1 MKHFT
6 SLRGLTVHNGR
17 ASMVAFATS
26 SASSTTTVVRQDGTV
41 SQLEP
46 EDALALLNSLTAK
59 GFDYML
65 SHGRT
70 LQALCSCKVTTAADG
85 STVTL
90 SVTGTISW
98 CTGHTGFPVTY
109 VFEGKCVEELL
120 KTLGGFYEAFN
131 ARYVNKVDLC
141 NLNGSKAD
149 LAGLLGRTRNLN
161 DSDSRSS
168 MGF

>member
-1 MKHFT
+1 MFNHT

-26 SASSTTTVVRQDGTV
+26 SASTMTTVSRQDGTV

-46 EDALALLNSLTAK
+46 EDALDLLNSLTAE
-59 GFDYML
+59 GFDYMI

-70 LQALCSCKVTTAADG
+70 LQALCSCEVTTADDG
-85 STVTL
+85 TVAL

-98 CTGHTGFPVTY
+98 CTGHTGFPVNY
-109 VFEGKCVEELL
+109 RFEGTCVEDLL
-120 KTLGGFYEAFN
+120 ATLSGFYEDFN
-131 ARYVNKVDLC
+131 TRYVNKVDLC
-141 NLNGSKAD
+141 NLNGSEAD
-149 LAGLLGRTRNLN
+149 IAGLLGRTRILN
-161 DSDSRSS
+161 DSDNRES

>member
-1 MKHFT
+1 MKQFT
-6 SLRGLTVHNGR
+6 SLRGLTLHNGC

-26 SASSTTTVVRQDGTV
+26 SASKATTVVRQDGTV
-41 SQLEP
+41 AQLEP
-46 EDALALLNSLTAK
+46 EDALDLLNSLTAK
-59 GFDYML
+59 GFDFML

-70 LQALCSCKVTTAADG
+70 LQALCSCEVTTADDG
-85 STVTL
+85 TVTL
-90 SVTGTISW
+90 SVTGTIKW

-109 VFEGKCVEELL
+109 TFEGKCVEDLL
-120 KTLGGFYEAFN
+120 KSLGGFYDAFN

-149 LAGLLGRTRNLN
+149 LAVLLGRTRNLN